1 MHFKSEKQEEYFKYL
16 KANKAL
22 LIAEKQLEVKY
33 TDSITHAPTLA
44 RREPKAP
51 STQKDDSSPI
61 DGEGI
66 PERDSIDVTVVCNTA
81 WFCDSQMDV
90 LTDSSYTKSIK
101 AKGTSIPHI
110 ADHKQSSTA
119 HVGDVT
125 AIYTKVMPLAEL
137 GLDQEG
143 STTALVMES
152 TVRKDY
158 NDDVYKFYAN
168 GKINQHSI
176 GLRYNDMAVAINSK
190 HEDYKEELAVWEEYY
205 PKVINKDK
213 VDERGYFWLI
223 KEVDIIENSC
233 VLFGSNSLTP
243 TLSMKTD
250 SGEATIIKDS
260 NQPQKGI
267 TMATTPLED
276 ALTQVA
282 ALQAELNV
290 MKASTSL
297 EVAKAKTEEQA
308 RVLGIFEAAK
318 TFSVS
323 NETAFKFAKMS
334 ASVDVAVASF
344 EGIKEAAQA
353 ATHVDTSGTSL
364 TSTVVQ
370 TTTTGEKSA
379 KDILLDTIAKADT
392 TNPFEGML

>member
-1 MHFKSEKQEEYFKYL
+1 MNLKKEKQEEYFKYL
-16 KANKAL
+16 KTNKAL
-22 LIAEKQLEVKY
+22 LITEKQLEVKH

-51 STQKDDSSPI
+51 SAQKDSSSPM
-61 DGEGI
+61 DGPGDI

-81 WFCDSQMDV
+81 WYCDSQMDV
-90 LTDSSYTKSIK
+90 LTDDSYTKSIK
-101 AKGTSIPHI
+101 NKGISIPHI

-125 AIYTKVMPLAEL
+125 ALYTKVMPLSEL
-137 GLDQEG
+137 GLNQEG
-143 STTALVMES
+143 ETTALVMES

-176 GLRYNDMAVAINSK
+176 GLRYHDMELAINSK
-190 HEDYKEELAVWEEYY
+190 HEDYKDEFAVWEANY

-213 VDERGYFWLI
+213 VDERGYFYLI

-233 VLFGSNSLTP
+233 VLFGANSLTP

-250 SGEATIIKDS
+250 IGEAIIKDFK
-260 NQPQKGI
+260 QPQKGI

-282 ALQAELNV
+282 SLQAELNV

-297 EVAKAKTEEQA
+297 EVAKAKTEEQG
-308 RVLGIFEAAK
+308 RILGVIEAAK
-318 TFSVS
+318 TFGVAMDSA
-323 NETAFKFAKMS
+323 TKFIKAN
-334 ASVDVAVASF
+334 ASIDVAVMSF
-344 EGIKEAAQA
+344 EGIKEAIQLAS
-353 ATHVDTSGTSL
+353 HVDTSGASL
-364 TSTVVQ
+364 TSTVVAS
-370 TTTTGEKSA
+370 TVSGEKSA
-379 KDILLDTIAKADT
+379 KDILLATIANADT

>member
-1 MHFKSEKQEEYFKYL
+1 MHFKPEKKEEYFKYL
-16 KANKAL
+16 KTNKAL

-33 TDSITHAPTLA
+33 TDSITHAPTLV

-51 STQKDDSSPI
+51 SALKYDSSTLEEVPS
-61 DGEGI
+61 
-66 PERDSIDVTVVCNTA
+66 ERDSIDVTVVCNTA

-101 AKGTSIPHI
+101 AKGISIPHI

-125 AIYTKVMPLAEL
+125 AIYTKVMPLSDL

-176 GLRYNDMAVAINSK
+176 GLRYNEIQFAINSK
-190 HEDYKEELAVWEEYY
+190 HEDYKEEFAIWEEYY

-213 VDERGYFWLI
+213 VDERGYFYVI
-223 KEVDIIENSC
+223 KEVDVIENSC
-233 VLFGSNSLTP
+233 VLFGANSLTP

-250 SGEATIIKDS
+250 SGEAPIIKDFK
-260 NQPQKGI
+260 QPQKGI

-282 ALQAELNV
+282 TLQAELNV

-344 EGIKEAAQA
+344 EGIKEAAQV
-353 ATHVDTSGTSL
+353 ATHVDTSGTGL
-364 TSTVVQ
+364 TSTVVK
-370 TTTTGEKSA
+370 TAATGEKSA
-379 KDILLDTIAKADT
+379 KDLLLETIAKADT

>member
-1 MHFKSEKQEEYFKYL
+1 MNFKKEKQEEYFKYL
-16 KANKAL
+16 KSNKAL
-22 LIAEKQLEVKY
+22 LITEKQLEVKF
-33 TDSITHAPTLA
+33 TDSITHAPSIA
-44 RREPKAP
+44 RREPKV
-51 STQKDDSSPI
+51 STEKALGDSP
-61 DGEGI
+61 DEGI

-90 LTDSSYTKSIK
+90 LTDGSYTKSIK

-110 ADHKQSSTA
+110 ADHRQSSTA

-125 AIYTKVMPLAEL
+125 AIYTKVFPLSEL
-137 GLDQEG
+137 GLSQEG
-143 STTALVMES
+143 ETTALVMES

-176 GLRYNDMAVAINSK
+176 GLRYNDMEIAINSK
-190 HEDYKEELAVWEEYY
+190 HEDYKEEFAVWEENY

-213 VDERGYFWLI
+213 VDERGYFWVI
-223 KEVDIIENSC
+223 KEVDVIENSC
-233 VLFGSNSLTP
+233 VLFGANSLTP

-250 SGEATIIKDS
+250 DGSAIVKDFK
-260 NQPQKGI
+260 QPQKGI

-276 ALTQVA
+276 ALVQVN

-353 ATHVDTSGTSL
+353 ATHVDTSGASL
-364 TSTVVQ
+364 TSTVVKSAVV
-370 TTTTGEKSA
+370 GEKSA
-379 KDILLDTIAKADT
+379 KDILIETMSKADT